1 MKTKTLTAA
10 IAIMILL
17 PFGILSSHAKE
28 SSPKEEH
35 KTTGPTLKKVSISN
49 PKPKKDEPIIVTPKN
64 SHIKIKLKENTGSTG
79 YQWFLEDYNH
89 NLLELY
95 KYEYVEP
102 KKMMPGASG
111 EAVFDFLIKKDF

>member
-17 PFGILSSHAKE
+17 PFGILSSNAKE
-28 SSPKEEH
+28 SSPIEEH

-79 YQWFLEDYNH
+79 YQWFLNYNH

-95 KYEYVEP
+95 K
-102 KKMMPGASG
+102 
-111 EAVFDFLIKKDF
+111 